1 MPFHPSQTIGKEPDL
16 DAPNEAFL
24 KWLELN
30 IDKLDE
36 SNNGCWSW
44 RGATNKYTG
53 VATYKNNAAHG
64 YIFKRLNGLLDEDVS
79 KLGRVNRT
87 CGSLK
92 CVNPSHC
99 YIAQGPATRKNIKQE
114 KMLEEAS
121 TMLTENQLKHLVNT
135 LTDAIKAQTKVG
147 IEDAVREVVRG
158 ETAKTAETVVA
169 ELIRIKFDEMIAR
182 GVIEGL
188 RR

>member
-1 MPFHPSQTIGKEPDL
+1 MPFRPAQTVGKEPGENSS
-16 DAPNEAFL
+16 NEEFL
-24 KWLELN
+24 EWVKMNVTQER
-30 IDKLDE
+30 
-36 SNNGCWSW
+36 NNCWNW
-44 RGATNKYTG
+44 TGARNKYTG
-53 VATYKNNAAHG
+53 VATYKNSAAHG
-64 YIFKRLNGLLDEDVS
+64 YIFKRLEGLLGEDTAT
-79 KLGRVNRT
+79 LGRINRT
-87 CGSLK
+87 CKNLK

-147 IEDAVREVVRG
+147 IEEAVREVVKA

-169 ELIRIKFDEMIAR
+169 ELIRIKFDEMIAK
-182 GVIEGL
+182 GVMDGL
-188 RR
+188 RNR

>member
-1 MPFHPSQTIGKEPDL
+1 MPFHAAQTIGKEPEL
-16 DAPNEAFL
+16 DASNEAFL
-24 KWLELN
+24 DWVQLN
-30 IDKLDE
+30 INE
-36 SNNGCWSW
+36 NNDCWNW
-44 RGATNKYTG
+44 TGAKNKYTG

-64 YIFKRLNGLLDEDVS
+64 YIFKRLNGLLDEDTAT
-79 KLGRVNRT
+79 LGRINRT
-87 CGSLK
+87 CKNLK

-99 YIAQGPATRKNIKQE
+99 YIAQGPSTRKNIKQE

-147 IEDAVREVVRG
+147 IEEAVREVVRG

-182 GVIEGL
+182 EVVDGL
-188 RR
+188 RNR